1 MVPLDGSELAEQALW
16 VAAHLA
22 RSLHGELFLV
32 TVCPPMHA
40 GGGRGIQQDRNAYLE
55 AKAEEVATTHG
66 VRSAAAVLHGW
77 PPEALEEYA
86 RASGITLIVMTCHGR
101 SGLSRSW
108 IGSVTHGLLARVAV
122 PTLVLRPGIA
132 PRQQRFYR
140 ILVALDGSAGCQD
153 VLTQTVAFGSADSGN
168 EYILAQVLEPRE
180 PLFHR
185 SSGHAEEAD
194 PSLLR
199 RQEDATR
206 QLERLA
212 ARLTRRGMRV
222 TTRVVVAHAVAGR
235 LIELADELGADL
247 IAVGSRRPRV
257 LDRMMLGDVADK
269 LVRGAS
275 QPVLL
280 VPTGRRGVRSATAR
294 RVRARH
300 SHGAFT
306 RGSWKGC

>member
-1 MVPLDGSELAEQALW
+1 M
-16 VAAHLA
+16 
-22 RSLHGELFLV
+22 
-32 TVCPPMHA
+32 
-40 GGGRGIQQDRNAYLE
+40 
-55 AKAEEVATTHG
+55 
-66 VRSAAAVLHGW
+66 
-77 PPEALEEYA
+77 
-86 RASGITLIVMTCHGR
+86 
-101 SGLSRSW
+101 
-108 IGSVTHGLLARVAV
+108 
-122 PTLVLRPGIA
+122 
-132 PRQQRFYR
+132 
-140 ILVALDGSAGCQD
+140 ALDGSAGCQD

-280 VPTGRRGVRSATAR
+280 GAHGEARSPERHRPAGSSPPFSR
-294 RVRARH
+294 RVHARFME
-300 SHGAFT
+300 GLLV
-306 RGSWKGC
+306 